1 MEKFL
6 YKFRLLPMMMVV
18 ASLAFMVRTGDFVHG
33 LKQMG
38 AAQAQEEVAATPP
51 PMNPAAQVAQNSQ
64 PTEIQGR
71 LDLNSTEGDV
81 QLRPEF
87 QEKPD
92 GTAAENIIPP
102 VEGAAPAPS
111 EVSETVNWKDSGDTD
126 IEDSAVKTDLY
137 KDLAKRRDLLDKK
150 EKEIGVREALLSAAE
165 RELDQ
170 KLREMTTLRTE
181 IESLMKKRTEEEDA
195 KIASL
200 VKIYEGMKPKD
211 AASILNTLD
220 LDVLLV
226 IMTKMSERKSSPIM
240 AEMNPDRAR
249 TLTLMMAEQR
259 QKPELPDLH

>member
-6 YKFRLLPMMMVV
+6 YKFRLLPMMMIV
-18 ASLAFMVRTGDFVHG
+18 ASLAFMVRAGDFVHG

-51 PMNPAAQVAQNSQ
+51 PMQAERTATNNA
-64 PTEIQGR
+64 PTEIEGR

-87 QEKPD
+87 QEQPRVAQ
-92 GTAAENIIPP
+92 GENIIPP
-102 VEGAAPAPS
+102 VEGSTPAIS
-111 EVSETVNWKDSGDTD
+111 EVSEAVNWKDSGDTD

-181 IESLMKKRTEEEDA
+181 IESLMKKRTAEEDA

-259 QKPELPDLH
+259 QKPELPELH

>member
-1 MEKFL
+1 MEKLL
-6 YKFRLLPMMMVV
+6 YKFRLLPMMMIV
-18 ASLAFMVRTGDFVHG
+18 AGLAFTVRVGEFVYG
-33 LKQMG
+33 VNQLG
-38 AAQAQEEVAATPP
+38 AAQAQEEVSATPP
-51 PMNPAAQVAQNSQ
+51 PMTQRIAQSEAPQ
-64 PTEIQGR
+64 EIQGR
-71 LDLNSTEGDV
+71 LDLESKDGDV

-87 QEKPD
+87 QEQPANPD
-92 GTAAENIIPP
+92 PVTAPEAVGEI
-102 VEGAAPAPS
+102 G
-111 EVSETVNWKDSGDTD
+111 ETVNWRDSSDTE
-126 IEDSAVKTDLY
+126 IEDSTVKGELY
-137 KDLAKRRDLLDKK
+137 KDLAKRRELLDKK

-170 KLREMTTLRTE
+170 KLREMTTLRGE
-181 IESLMKKRTEEEDA
+181 IEASLKKRTAEEDA

-249 TLTLMMAEQR
+249 TLTLMMAEQSR
-259 QKPELPDLH
+259 SPMIPELH